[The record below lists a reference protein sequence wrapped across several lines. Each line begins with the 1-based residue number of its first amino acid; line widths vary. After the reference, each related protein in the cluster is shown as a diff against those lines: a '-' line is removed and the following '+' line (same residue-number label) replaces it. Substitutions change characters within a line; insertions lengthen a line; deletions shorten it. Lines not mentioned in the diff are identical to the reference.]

1 VPGTGS
7 VFALLPPDNATGNF
21 IHIVQ
26 RVPVR
31 IGLQKDELLKHPI
44 RPGLSTV
51 ISIDVRSEAGVSP
64 NAALTETT
72 SKEYETNIYAQDV
85 ANANARAE
93 EIIKE
98 NLVKNGGLAP
108 PACPIGE

>member
-31 IGLQKDELLKHPI
+31 VALREDEIAKEPL

-51 ISIDVRSEAGVSP
+51 VAIDIRDISVSP
-64 NAALTETT
+64 NAALTET
-72 SKEYETNIYAQDV
+72 SNKEYETGIFSDDL
-85 ANANARAE
+85 R
-93 EIIKE
+93 
-98 NLVKNGGLAP
+98 LST
-108 PACPIGE
+108 